1 MVGEA
6 LALPGASYSKLLGRM
21 KAPPFA
27 YIKPA
32 KLVEVFQLLETH
44 GDGARLLAGGQSLL
58 AALNLRLS
66 APDLLIDITGI
77 PGLAGISVANGKV
90 TIGAATTHAEIERSP
105 EIAQALPLLAA
116 AAPHIAHVA
125 IRNAGTFG
133 GSIAM
138 ADPAAE
144 WPACCLALDAEFVI
158 ANRGGSR
165 KVKAREF
172 FHALYTTALGP
183 ADVLTA
189 IEIPLPA
196 VGSRHAFIE
205 LTRRRGDYA
214 IVGVAAMATNTQGV
228 LSNVQ
233 LAYLGV
239 DQVSVLARTTMGA
252 VEGKPVSAGTIDAA
266 AQALASDFEP
276 GGDTYSTPAT
286 KLHLARVITGRALCA
301 LNA

>member
-1 MVGEA
+1 
-6 LALPGASYSKLLGRM
+6 M

-27 YIKPA
+27 YIKA
-32 KLVEVFQLLETH
+32 KTLAEVFQLLETH

-58 AALNLRLS
+58 AALNLRLA
-66 APDLLIDITGI
+66 APDILIDITGI
-77 PGLAGISVANGKV
+77 PGLAGITVANGTL
-90 TIGAATTHAEIERSP
+90 TIGALTTHAQIERSP
-105 EIAQALPLLAA
+105 EIAGTLPLLAE

-133 GSIAM
+133 GSIAL

-144 WPACCLALDAEFVI
+144 WPACCLALDAAFVI
-158 ANRGGSR
+158 ANKSASR

-183 ADVLTA
+183 DDVLTA
-189 IEIPLPA
+189 VEIPLPA
-196 VGSRHAFIE
+196 RGSRHAFVE

-214 IVGVAAMATNTQGV
+214 IAGVAATALNTEGA

-239 DQVSVLARTTMGA
+239 NQTPVLAKTAMAA
-252 VEGKPVSAGTIDAA
+252 VEGRRLSPAVIDAA
-266 AQALASDFEP
+266 AQALASDLDP
-276 GGDTYSTPAT
+276 DGDTYSTPAT
-286 KLHLARVITGRALCA
+286 KLHLARVITGRALAA

>member
-1 MVGEA
+1 
-6 LALPGASYSKLLGRM
+6 M
-21 KAPPFA
+21 KAPSFA

-32 KLVEVFQLLETH
+32 TLAEVFQLLETH

-66 APDLLIDITGI
+66 TPDILIDITGI
-77 PGLAGISVANGKV
+77 PALAGISVAKGKV
-90 TIGAATTHAEIERSP
+90 TIGAAVTHAEIERSP
-105 EIAQALPLLAA
+105 EIARALPLLAA

-144 WPACCLALDAEFVI
+144 WPACCLALDADFVI
-158 ANRGGSR
+158 ANRAGSR
-165 KVKAREF
+165 QVKAREF
-172 FHALYTTALGP
+172 FEALYTTALGP
-183 ADVLTA
+183 GDVLTA
-189 IEIPLPA
+189 IEIPLP
-196 VGSRHAFIE
+196 VDGSRHAFIE
-205 LTRRRGDYA
+205 LARRRGDYA
-214 IVGVAAMATNTQGV
+214 IVGVAAMATNLKGV

-239 DQVSVLARTTMGA
+239 DQVPVLALTAMGA
-252 VEGKPVSAGTIDAA
+252 VEGKRMSPGVIDAA
-266 AQALASDFEP
+266 AQALSSDIEP
-276 GGDTYSTPAT
+276 GGDTGSTPAT
-286 KLHLARVITGRALCA
+286 KLHLARVITGRALAA